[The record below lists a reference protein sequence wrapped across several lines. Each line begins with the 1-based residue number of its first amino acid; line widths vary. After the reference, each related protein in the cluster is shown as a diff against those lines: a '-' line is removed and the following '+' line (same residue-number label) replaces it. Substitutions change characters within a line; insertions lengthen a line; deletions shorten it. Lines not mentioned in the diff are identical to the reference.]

1 MISECD
7 RLVFSVLLLRPL
19 PSGSSLC
26 RVEIFTKWS
35 PMTSPSVAPTV
46 AAASGG
52 HGRLLAGSQ
61 QQVGE
66 CDRYAALP
74 PFFCDQ
80 VMC

>member
-1 MISECD
+1 
-7 RLVFSVLLLRPL
+7 
-19 PSGSSLC
+19 
-26 RVEIFTKWS
+26 
-35 PMTSPSVAPTV
+35 MTSPSVAPTV

-74 PFFCDQ
+74 PFFVIMSFC
-80 VMC
+80 